1 MKIII
6 NESQL
11 RLIVENE
18 NKGENLID
26 FTGVYE
32 SGVSPNKWD
41 DIFLLLKEK
50 KERKGDKTYDGYY
63 IEGDVELRK
72 LYLTELFDLSDV
84 EVKGYFNCMYNH
96 LTNLKGAPHTVGKY
110 FNCIDNNLISLEGA
124 PHTVNGNFYCS
135 YNHLISLA
143 GAPLTV
149 GMDFWCDLN
158 NLTSLK
164 GAPHT
169 VGGSFYC
176 SGNNLTSLE
185 GIPKTVNGN
194 FFIDEVLE
202 DKFPERYIRRLCKIK
217 GDVVYI

>member
-63 IEGDVELRK
+63 IDEYVEL
-72 LYLTELFDLSDV
+72 YDSDVTELKYLVKLGDTLDLFRTPI
-84 EVKGYFNCMYNH
+84 K
-96 LTNLKGAPHTVGKY
+96 
-110 FNCIDNNLISLEGA
+110 SL
-124 PHTVNGNFYCS
+124 PMLS
-135 YNHLISLA
+135 Y
-143 GAPLTV
+143 
-149 GMDFWCDLN
+149 
-158 NLTSLK
+158 
-164 GAPHT
+164 
-169 VGGSFYC
+169 VGGSLDLYG
-176 SGNNLTSLE
+176 SQIKSLPD
-185 GIPKTVNGN
+185 GLSVGGFLDLGDTPLS
-194 FFIDEVLE
+194 EVTTIEELR
-202 DKFPERYIRRLCKIK
+202 DTIK
-217 GDVVYI
+217 VKKSIFL